1 MCDRSEFTDF
11 IRSDEATVRIH
22 AVCLHTCS
30 SVTELRR
37 DAAAGTVFA
46 EQAPQWRGRAARVRE
61 KEMPHMTESLPS
73 IQRRMTTATGTP
85 TRLNRPDVTPAD
97 SAEGCA
103 GVEPVVDA
111 AVSRVPVPITQQE
124 VLLSTAAAVTV
135 PSKKTAEQWI
145 ALLRPRRRFMHSRA
159 DERAAKHKHHP
170 HHYVFLEQALMARE
184 MERC

>member
-1 MCDRSEFTDF
+1 
-11 IRSDEATVRIH
+11 
-22 AVCLHTCS
+22 
-30 SVTELRR
+30 VTELRR

-73 IQRRMTTATGTP
+73 IQRRITPATGTP

-103 GVEPVVDA
+103 GVEPVVEPAVAEAPALITEQEVLFSSAA
-111 AVSRVPVPITQQE
+111 AVSI
-124 VLLSTAAAVTV
+124 S
-135 PSKKTAEQWI
+135 SKKTAGQRSEQ
-145 ALLRPRRRFMHSRA
+145 LRPRRLFTRSTA
-159 DERAAKHKHHP
+159 DESAAKHRHYP
-170 HHYVFLEQALMARE
+170 QHYVFLEQALMARG